1 MPLNGLCI
9 TAFCGFTIISAAS
22 TQDSPLTLTTCATGF
37 FV

>member
-1 MPLNGLCI
+1 MPSSGLCI

-22 TQDSPLTLTTCATGF
+22 TQDSPLTLKICATGF